1 MSPRKARLSQQDGEP
16 GAELDGHGFV
26 VGGAQA
32 QGGTAVCGLA
42 IGKLED
48 AEEDGAVAAEGKAFL
63 LDADLVLLQDEFE
76 HVHQF
81 DMRNGFEGTGNFGHG
96 DETQLVARNEIRV
109 HMGQKLGVLHV
120 FLLG

>member
-1 MSPRKARLSQQDGEP
+1 MRPDAKASWMSAFAWRSGSVWALSRSTSPARRPKCSWKRRTAPASSTRRLRPEVCLRRRAIMSPRKARLSQQDGEP

-48 AEEDGAVAAEGKAFL
+48 AEE
-63 LDADLVLLQDEFE
+63 
-76 HVHQF
+76 
-81 DMRNGFEGTGNFGHG
+81 
-96 DETQLVARNEIRV
+96 
-109 HMGQKLGVLHV
+109 
-120 FLLG
+120 